1 MAALARAA
9 FPSTRRTPSTLPFSS
24 TTSLRTTVPCASP
37 DLASTGYFG
46 ATLCASRFS
55 APLEER
61 MTALFSPGSSLSDGL
76 AVKSFL
82 STGAWALALVVVD
95 LLTTDTDG
103 IVPPAGF
110 GVAVSGVGA
119 GGTAAAT
126 SAWVDG
132 ADMAGEPFAAPV
144 AE

>member
-76 AVKSFL
+76 AVTSFL
-82 STGAWALALVVVD
+82 STGAVVCGLVTALLA
-95 LLTTDTDG
+95 T
-103 IVPPAGF
+103 
-110 GVAVSGVGA
+110 GA
-119 GGTAAAT
+119 GGTVLPGALSATTVSVVAAGWAEGT
-126 SAWVDG
+126 
-132 ADMAGEPFAAPV
+132 AAPATAGGV
-144 AE
+144 VDDFVSEFTA